1 MAKRTAEQFHPN
13 KVRVIL
19 SSEEILQQQGR
30 SERRKLIARR
40 RQDDM
45 RILKRKVKEH
55 ETAVRRYC
63 KQTEDWQSELD
74 RMGMQQQQLKI
85 YYESR
90 LKSVRREYEPETDD
104 LANAEFQDTA
114 KWSKE
119 VLARLFWET
128 REELQKTRAELN
140 SVKGKLVIAEG
151 IIDGYNAHS
160 EVDSELESQ
169 SSPATRWTTGQSR
182 FRERPVD
189 PYGTLR
195 LGSGDVGV
203 PSRSEERTRT
213 NLGKGRSTSS
223 ESNRILLAQIDGVCL
238 GSGPS
243 VVEPSRDE
251 QYAPAVLE
259 TANSKQIS
267 QQYLRDVSLRQPG
280 PKIPDTDSVSKTGGL
295 QETPPISTS
304 LDPSSILELTASAK
318 VQSPAPTYSSYVSET
333 ALSLPGTGVKEE
345 ISPVGAS
352 TLLIKRLG
360 SPSLVLM
367 NLTLQEKEQALGH
380 AETSDIVMMLAPP
393 ATGPMT
399 TDSDSGIALP
409 TADSN
414 SMTTASLSS
423 NQFTRTCLLL
433 SNRQLSKLPSLPE
446 SLQPVLS
453 PAWNLSYSIPP
464 VINDIS
470 SIGAGRRRTKL
481 CMDDGSDNNK

>member
-1 MAKRTAEQFHPN
+1 MQ
-13 KVRVIL
+13 
-19 SSEEILQQQGR
+19 
-30 SERRKLIARR
+30 
-40 RQDDM
+40 
-45 RILKRKVKEH
+45 ILKRKVKEH

-119 VLARLFWET
+119 VLALFWET
-128 REELQKTRAELN
+128 HEELQKTQAELN
-140 SVKGKLVIAEG
+140 SVKGILVSAEG
-151 IIDGYNAHS
+151 IINGHNAHS

-169 SSPATRWTTGQSR
+169 SSPATRWTTGHSR

-203 PSRSEERTRT
+203 PSQSEERTRT
-213 NLGKGRSTSS
+213 NLGKGRNTSS
-223 ESNRILLAQIDGVCL
+223 ESNRILLAQINGVCL

-243 VVEPSRDE
+243 VVEPSGDK

-259 TANSKQIS
+259 TSLTNWDSRAQDTTPEHSLLSTRISNRFALATGGEIPGTSSSIKNTANSKQIL
-267 QQYLRDVSLRQPG
+267 QQYLRDVSSRQPG

-318 VQSPAPTYSSYVSET
+318 VQSPAPTYLSYVSET
-333 ALSLPGTGVKEE
+333 ALSLPGTGVKEK

-352 TLLIKRLG
+352 TLLIKCLG

-380 AETSDIVMMLAPP
+380 AETSDIVMTLAPP
-393 ATGPMT
+393 A
-399 TDSDSGIALP
+399 
-409 TADSN
+409 
-414 SMTTASLSS
+414 
-423 NQFTRTCLLL
+423 
-433 SNRQLSKLPSLPE
+433 
-446 SLQPVLS
+446 
-453 PAWNLSYSIPP
+453 
-464 VINDIS
+464 
-470 SIGAGRRRTKL
+470 
-481 CMDDGSDNNK
+481 